1 VAFPKIAAAQRLQSL
16 LLATALVAVLLGW
29 LLLTDLVSNFRSSVV
44 ADARKSLANAVAEL
58 MEAARATGVQT
69 DTGLPA
75 LDGSLKAVSYEVLR
89 SYPDV
94 EGGYYFN
101 DQAVGHTFPTYTE
114 PGSDLRQ
121 PEIERDAV
129 EAALAESRRTRRVAT
144 REFDDGRDLVVVAAL
159 SSGDRRLAGW
169 GLKRYLNF
177 HDPRQL
183 RHELLLTGL
192 MMITL
197 ISIAAVLSLSFRLQ
211 RGFSEIQ
218 SGLAQL
224 RTDANYRLSDQNHEL
239 RPIARAINEMA
250 EGRARLE
257 SDLRR
262 EDRLRVMGRLVA
274 GIAHEIR
281 NPLNSI
287 RLTIQVLERRLRRQ
301 NAAEETIPLV
311 IAEVDRLDKLLN
323 GLLAFRNE
331 QCKNLRLEAV
341 RPVLE
346 RTLALVKPQLLER
359 GITAEL
365 HAPENLEALVEV
377 DQLQQAVMNLV
388 INAVDAAGPGG
399 LVALDVCA
407 SENQVQIDIRDS
419 GPGISHDQQDHL
431 FEAFYTTKPSGTG
444 LGLAVTRNLL
454 ERMGATVQYLAST
467 SGAHFRILLKREG
480 LREA

>member
-1 VAFPKIAAAQRLQSL
+1 M
-16 LLATALVAVLLGW
+16 
-29 LLLTDLVSNFRSSVV
+29 
-44 ADARKSLANAVAEL
+44 ADARKSLANAVTEL
-58 MEAARATGVQT
+58 MDVERVSGVQT
-69 DTGLPA
+69 DVPA
-75 LDGSLKAVSYEVLR
+75 TVLDRSLKAVSYDVLR

-101 DQAVGHTFPTYTE
+101 DEAVGHTFPTYTE
-114 PGSDLRQ
+114 PGSDLKQ
-121 PEIERDAV
+121 PKIERDAV
-129 EAALAESRRTRRVAT
+129 EAAMAESRDTSRVAT

-159 SSGDRRLAGW
+159 ASRSARMAGW
-169 GLKRYLNF
+169 GLKRYINF

-192 MMITL
+192 LVITL
-197 ISIAAVLSLSFRLQ
+197 MSIGAVLSLSFKLQ
-211 RGFSEIQ
+211 RGFREIQ
-218 SGLAQL
+218 TGLAYL
-224 RTDANYRLSDQNHEL
+224 RTDVNYRLSDQDHEL
-239 RPIARAINEMA
+239 RPIAKAINEMA
-250 EGRARLE
+250 AGRARLE
-257 SDLRR
+257 ADLRR

-287 RLTIQVLERRLRRQ
+287 RLTIQVLERRLRGQ
-301 NAAEETIPLV
+301 SAAEEAIPLV

-323 GLLAFRNE
+323 GLLAFRPE
-331 QCKNLRLEAV
+331 RSDRLRLEAV

-346 RTLALVKPQLLER
+346 RTLALVNPQLLER
-359 GITAEL
+359 NIRAEL
-365 HAPENLEALVEV
+365 HAPVDVKAFVEI

-399 LVALDVCA
+399 YVALDLCA
-407 SENQVQIDIRDS
+407 LEGQVQIDIRDS
-419 GPGISHDQQDHL
+419 GPGISNDQQDHL

-454 ERMGATVQYLAST
+454 ERMGATVQYMSSA
-467 SGAHFRILLKREG
+467 SGAHFRILLNREA

>member
-1 VAFPKIAAAQRLQSL
+1 MAFPKIAAAQRLQSL
-16 LLATALVAVLLGW
+16 LLITALVAVLMGG
-29 LLLTDLVSNFRSSVV
+29 LLLADLVRNFRSGVV

-58 MEAARATGVQT
+58 IEAERSRSIQIDAPFA
-69 DTGLPA
+69 A
-75 LDGSLKAVSYEVLR
+75 LDKSLKVLSYDVLR

-101 DQAVGHTFPTYTE
+101 DEAVGHTFPTYTE
-114 PGSDLRQ
+114 PGSDLKQ
-121 PEIERDAV
+121 PKIEREAV
-129 EAALAESRRTRRVAT
+129 EAALSESRRTGRVAT

-159 SSGDRRLAGW
+159 ASRTNPMAGW
-169 GLKRYLNF
+169 GLKRYINF

-183 RHELLLTGL
+183 GHELLLTGL
-192 MMITL
+192 LAITL
-197 ISIAAVLSLSFRLQ
+197 ISIGAVLSLSFKLQ
-211 RGFSEIQ
+211 RGFREIQ
-218 SGLAQL
+218 AGLANL
-224 RTDANYRLSDQNHEL
+224 RTDVNYRLSDQDHEL
-239 RPIARAINEMA
+239 RPIAKAINEMA
-250 EGRARLE
+250 ESRARLE
-257 SDLRR
+257 ADLRR

-287 RLTIQVLERRLRRQ
+287 RLTIQVLERRLRGQ
-301 NAAEETIPLV
+301 NGAQEAIPLV

-323 GLLAFRNE
+323 GLLAFRRE
-331 QCKNLRLEAV
+331 RSEDLRLEAI

-359 GITAEL
+359 NIRAEL
-365 HAPENLEALVEV
+365 HAPEDVRALVEI

-399 LVALDVCA
+399 YVALNVCA
-407 SENQVQIDIRDS
+407 LGRQVQIDIQDS
-419 GPGISHDQQDHL
+419 GPGITNDQQDHL

-454 ERMGATVQYLAST
+454 ERMGATVQYLSST
-467 SGAHFRILLKREG
+467 SGAHFRILLNREA
-480 LREA
+480 LRET